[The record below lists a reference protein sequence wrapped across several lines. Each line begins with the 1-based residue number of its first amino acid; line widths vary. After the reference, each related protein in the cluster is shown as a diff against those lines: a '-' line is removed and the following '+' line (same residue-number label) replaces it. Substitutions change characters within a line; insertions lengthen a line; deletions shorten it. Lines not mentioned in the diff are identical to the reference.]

1 MKISIIVEHNIEK
14 STKET
19 LDDIVSMVDE
29 LYERYPSVI
38 NKDDVEVTIT
48 I

>member
-1 MKISIIVEHNIEK
+1 MKISIIVERSIEK

-19 LDDIVSMVDE
+19 LEDIVSMVDE
-29 LYERYPSVI
+29 LYERYPSI
-38 NKDDVEVTIT
+38 IEKKDVEVTIT